1 MNTARPKVIILQH
14 RLLHY
19 RIRLFEYLKQ
29 LLERS
34 DIDLELVHG
43 QASNLDRLR
52 KDEGVL
58 GWTTKVNNNFFSIAG
73 RELIWQPINDLSR
86 DADLVIVM
94 QENRMLSNYPL
105 LIKRRFGGP
114 KVAYWGHGKN
124 YQSTAPGGLREKW
137 KSLMLNQVDWWF
149 AYTDMTTE
157 HVSAHGYPVSQIT
170 TLNNAIDVSGFQSEL
185 ASITEEEQS
194 EARLALGLA
203 ATDRIGLFCGSLYPE
218 KRVDLLLGGI
228 DLIRSRIPD
237 FHMLVIGDG
246 PSAGEVRQAAE
257 SRPWLHCL
265 GVKKG
270 RDKAV
275 LFKLAHVQLNPG
287 LVGLHVLDAF
297 SAGLPMVTTATA
309 LHSPEIAYLEH
320 GVNGVV
326 SESDDI
332 AGYAEPIIELL
343 LDKTR
348 WQAMSQQCLADAS
361 RYTVEN
367 MAENFSSGILRCLE
381 YYGIRNKQ

>member
-1 MNTARPKVIILQH
+1 MLKKRPKVIIVQY

-19 RIRLFEYLKQ
+19 RLELFERLRF
-29 LLERS
+29 LLAS
-34 DIDLELVHG
+34 MGVELVLVYG
-43 QASNLDRLR
+43 QASPTEKLR
-52 KDEGVL
+52 KDEGHL
-58 GWTTKVNNNFFSIAG
+58 DWAYRRNNVFFSF
-73 RELIWQPINDLSR
+73 RRKDLLWQSLGKLGKG
-86 DADLVIVM
+86 ADLIVVM
-94 QENRMLSNYPL
+94 QENRILSNYPL